1 MFPPNRV
8 HRSAAI
14 LKICVVQ
21 PAMSSQRKW
30 QTKNECSS
38 EIPFSMALRQSIE
51 VLASTT
57 TGDLTIQLLLL
68 EIVLLRATEEN
79 AR

>member
-1 MFPPNRV
+1 
-8 HRSAAI
+8 
-14 LKICVVQ
+14 
-21 PAMSSQRKW
+21 
-30 QTKNECSS
+30 
-38 EIPFSMALRQSIE
+38 MALRQSIE